1 MAAAKRKAVR
11 RPAASKAGTGRRRKM
26 QAKRELVDTG
36 TNKLFVRRNARG
48 TSFAQVV
55 DVSRSLSADRRQHS
69 KRAAKP
75 GQGDRGDR
83 PQRKSA
89 GRR

>member
-1 MAAAKRKAVR
+1 MAATKKKGTRKAAAKPKA
-11 RPAASKAGTGRRRKM
+11 AGRRAMK
-26 QAKRELVDTG
+26 AKRELIDTG

-55 DVSRSLSADRRQHS
+55 DVSRSLAADRRQHS
-69 KRAAKP
+69 KRTAKP

-83 PQRKSA
+83 QPA
-89 GRR
+89 RRAKR